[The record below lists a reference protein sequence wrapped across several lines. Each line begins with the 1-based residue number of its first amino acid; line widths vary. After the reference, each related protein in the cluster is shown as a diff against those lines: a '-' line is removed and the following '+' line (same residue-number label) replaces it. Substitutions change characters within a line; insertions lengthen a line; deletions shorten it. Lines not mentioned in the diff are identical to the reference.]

1 MYYWKE
7 IAMNIKQVRDLTI
20 IDFDESRYLGIA
32 CDSCGGIGLKECDVV
47 KASPQLVAYQTG
59 KVVLAELMSMGFT
72 PMIMA
77 DGLAVEMNDTGKQL
91 IEGFNEVISKLKTA
105 KVHLTGS
112 TEENIKTVQTS
123 LGITC
128 IGMCDKDKL
137 KYKKTQK
144 NDICLLIGLPLV
156 GNDVVNNPDK
166 ILDID
171 DYEKLYL
178 SEYIKEMLPVGSRGT
193 AAELNDLCNYNNLK
207 INFEDTIDV
216 DLNHSGGPSCCCIV
230 TTDAQYV
237 DAIRNLTNKPSFLIG
252 TFY

>member
-1 MYYWKE
+1 
-7 IAMNIKQVRDLTI
+7 MNIKQIRDLTV
-20 IDFDESRYLGIA
+20 IDFDETRYLGIA
-32 CDSCGGIGLKECDVV
+32 CDSCGGIGLKEHDMV

-72 PMIMA
+72 PIIMA

-91 IEGFNEVISKLKTA
+91 IEGFNEVLSKLKTT

-123 LGITC
+123 MGVTC
-128 IGMCDKDKL
+128 IGMCDKNKL
-137 KYKKTQK
+137 KYKKTER
-144 NDICLLIGLPLV
+144 NDVCILIGLPLV

-171 DYEKLYL
+171 DFETLYL
-178 SEYIKEMLPVGSRGT
+178 CDYIKEMLPVGSRGT
-193 AAELNDLCNYNNLK
+193 SAELKDLCDYNNLNIK
-207 INFEDTIDV
+207 LEHTINV
-216 DLNHSGGPSCCCIV
+216 DLNHSGGPSCSCII
-230 TTDAQYV
+230 TTDEKHV
-237 DAIRNLTNKPSFLIG
+237 AIVKSLINKPVNFIG

>member
-1 MYYWKE
+1 
-7 IAMNIKQVRDLTI
+7 MNIKQIRDITV
-20 IDFDESRYLGIA
+20 IDFDETRYLGIA
-32 CDSCGGIGLKECDVV
+32 CDSCGGIGLKEHDMV

-91 IEGFNEVISKLKTA
+91 IEGFNEVLSKLKTT

-123 LGITC
+123 MGVTC
-128 IGMCDKDKL
+128 IGMCEKNKL
-137 KYKKTQK
+137 KYKKTEK
-144 NDICLLIGLPLV
+144 GDICLLIGLPLV

-171 DYEKLYL
+171 NFEQLYICD
-178 SEYIKEMLPVGSRGT
+178 YIKEMLPVGSRGT
-193 AAELNDLCNYNNLK
+193 SAELKDLCDYNNLNIK
-207 INFEDTIDV
+207 LEHNINV
-216 DLNHSGGPSCCCIV
+216 DLNHSGGPSCSCII
-230 TTDAQYV
+230 TTDEINMGV
-237 DAIRNLTNKPSFLIG
+237 VKSLVNKPIEILG
-252 TFY
+252 RFY

>member
-1 MYYWKE
+1 
-7 IAMNIKQVRDLTI
+7 MNIKQIRDLTV
-20 IDFDESRYLGIA
+20 IDFDETRYLGIA
-32 CDSCGGIGLKECDVV
+32 CDSCGGIGLKEHDMV

-77 DGLAVEMNDTGKQL
+77 DGLAVEMNDTGRQL
-91 IEGFNEVISKLKTA
+91 IDGFNEVLSKLKTT

-123 LGITC
+123 MGVTC
-128 IGMCDKDKL
+128 IGMCDKNKL
-137 KYKKTQK
+137 KYKKTEK
-144 NDICLLIGLPLV
+144 NDVCMLIGLPLV

-171 DYEKLYL
+171 DFETLYL
-178 SEYIKEMLPVGSRGT
+178 CDYIKEMLPVGSRGT
-193 AAELNDLCNYNNLK
+193 AAELDDLCQYNNLGIK
-207 INFEDTIDV
+207 YAENIAID
-216 DLNHSGGPSCCCIV
+216 LKHSGGPSCSCIV
-230 TTDAQYV
+230 TIKKKHIDMV
-237 DAIRNLTNKPSFLIG
+237 KNLINKPVNLIG

>member
-1 MYYWKE
+1 
-7 IAMNIKQVRDLTI
+7 MNIKQIRDLTV
-20 IDFDESRYLGIA
+20 IDFDETRYLGIA
-32 CDSCGGIGLKECDVV
+32 CDSCGGIGLKEHDMV

-91 IEGFNEVISKLKTA
+91 IEGFNEVLSKLKTT

-123 LGITC
+123 MGVTC
-128 IGMCDKDKL
+128 IGMCEKNKL
-137 KYKKTQK
+137 KYKKSEK
-144 NDICLLIGLPLV
+144 GDVCLLIGLPLV

-171 DYEKLYL
+171 DFEKLYL
-178 SEYIKEMLPVGSRGT
+178 CDYIKEMLPVGSRGT
-193 AAELNDLCNYNNLK
+193 SAELKDLCDYNNLNIILEHN
-207 INFEDTIDV
+207 INV
-216 DLNHSGGPSCCCIV
+216 DLNHSGGPSCSCII
-230 TTDAQYV
+230 TTDEKHV
-237 DAIRNLTNKPSFLIG
+237 VIVKDLVNKPVNFIG

>member
-1 MYYWKE
+1 
-7 IAMNIKQVRDLTI
+7 MNIKQIRDITV
-20 IDFDESRYLGIA
+20 IDFDETRYLGIA
-32 CDSCGGIGLKECDVV
+32 CDSCGGIGLKEHDMV

-91 IEGFNEVISKLKTA
+91 IEGFNEVLLKLKTT

-123 LGITC
+123 MGVTC
-128 IGMCDKDKL
+128 IGMCDKNKL
-137 KYKKTQK
+137 KYKKTEK
-144 NDICLLIGLPLV
+144 NDVCMLIGLPLV

-171 DYEKLYL
+171 DFETLYL
-178 SEYIKEMLPVGSRGT
+178 CEYIKEMLPVGSRGT
-193 AAELNDLCNYNNLK
+193 SAELKDLCDYNNLNIK
-207 INFEDTIDV
+207 LEHNINV
-216 DLNHSGGPSCCCIV
+216 DLNHSGGPSCSCLITTEERYLGIV
-230 TTDAQYV
+230 KSLV
-237 DAIRNLTNKPSFLIG
+237 NKPIEILG
-252 TFY
+252 RFY